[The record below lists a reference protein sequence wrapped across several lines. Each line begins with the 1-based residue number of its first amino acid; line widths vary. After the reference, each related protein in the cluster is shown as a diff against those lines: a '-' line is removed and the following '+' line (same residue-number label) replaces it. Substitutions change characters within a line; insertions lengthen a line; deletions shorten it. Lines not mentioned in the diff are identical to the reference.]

1 MTEIIL
7 NFPARNV
14 RARNVA
20 PLRCVWIETGD
31 PSQPLVCK
39 WVRCEQSDAARSAE
53 ITGEPHVRR
62 LCA

>member
-14 RARNVA
+14 A
-20 PLRCVWIETGD
+20 PLSCVWIETGN
-31 PSQPLVCK
+31 PAQPLVCRWAPREK
-39 WVRCEQSDAARSAE
+39 SSSVRSFE
-53 ITGEPHVRR
+53 ITSEPHAGR